1 MKKIKETF
9 KNKFI
14 PKHKQEAAAPLA
26 VPNITMYEMI
36 KRSAAKHPNA
46 PAYNYMGN
54 SCSYGELIG
63 KIDMCTKAIVASGI
77 VPGEVVTVCMP
88 NTPEAV
94 IFIYALN
101 KIGAVANIIHPLSAE
116 QEIKKYINSVESKK
130 ILVID
135 LCLKKIESIINDTTL
150 DTVILVSASDSMPP
164 VLKIAYK
171 LTNKTKEA
179 FKGGDSRYIRWQDY
193 IANGASQT
201 VRLHNYS
208 NELPAIILHSG
219 GTTGIPKEIV
229 LSNRNF
235 NAFAVQSV
243 NTLTDISVGDSVL
256 AILPIFHGFGLGVC
270 IHVTLC
276 FGACS
281 VLIPRFDSKKFGKLL
296 KKHKPT
302 MIFGVPTLYEALI
315 NTPHADSLNLSF
327 LKYIVSG
334 GDSLSAPLEQ
344 RINGFLATHGAR
356 VKISQGYGMTESLAA
371 TCLAVKDAYKPGSI
385 GKPLIGNSFT
395 IVAPGTQNELP
406 RGEDGEIC
414 ISGPTVMLGYRN
426 NERETNEVLQLH
438 ADGRVWLHTG
448 DIGCID
454 SEGFIFYRLRQKRM
468 IITSGYNVYP
478 QHIEKTIEEHEAVLK
493 CTVIGIPHPY
503 KIEVAKAYIVL
514 KNGFEAT
521 EAVKSSIKDYCTKNL
536 ARYCIPYEFEY
547 RSSLPQTLLGKTD
560 FNKLKE
566 EHLEKKKG
574 EDDNES

>member
-1 MKKIKETF
+1 MKKFKDRIK
-9 KNKFI
+9 NQFI
-14 PKHKQEAAAPLA
+14 PKRKQNPSEQLN
-26 VPNITMYEMI
+26 VPDINMYEMI
-36 KRSAAKHPNA
+36 RRSAARHPDA
-46 PAYNYMGN
+46 PAYNYMGS
-54 SCSYGELIG
+54 SCTYADLIH
-63 KIDMCTKAIVASGI
+63 KIDTCAKSLTAYNVVAGD
-77 VPGEVVTVCMP
+77 VVTICMP

-94 IFIYALN
+94 VFIYALN
-101 KIGAVANIIHPLSAE
+101 KIGAIANIIHPLSAE

-130 ILVID
+130 LLAID
-135 LCLKKIESIINDTTL
+135 LCLNKIESIADDTDL
-150 DTVILVSASDSMPP
+150 DTIILVSASDSMPLA
-164 VLKIAYK
+164 LKIAYNLK
-171 LTNKTKEA
+171 SKTKDMLSS
-179 FKGGDSRYIRWQDY
+179 KDNRYIRWPDFIIHGY
-193 IANGASQT
+193 NQT
-201 VRLHNYS
+201 VPKKNLS
-208 NELPAIILHSG
+208 NDLPAIILHSG

-235 NAFAVQSV
+235 NSFAVQSV
-243 NTLTDISVGDSVL
+243 NTLTNISVGDSVL

-270 IHVTLC
+270 VHVTLC

-281 VLIPRFDSKKFGKLL
+281 VLIPRFEAKKFGKLL

-315 NTPHADSLNLSF
+315 NTPRNEKLDLSF

-334 GDSLSAPLEQ
+334 GDSLPAPLEQ
-344 RINGFLATHGAR
+344 RINSFLVAHRAR

-395 IVAPGTQNELP
+395 IVEPGTQNELP

-414 ISGPTVMLGYRN
+414 INGPTVMLGYRN
-426 NERETNEVLQLH
+426 NERETNEVLQMH
-438 ADGRVWLHTG
+438 RDGKIWLHTG

-454 SEGFIFYRLRQKRM
+454 SEGFIFYKLRKKRM

-514 KNGFEAT
+514 KSGFEDT
-521 EAVKSSIKDYCTKNL
+521 ESVKGSIKDYCAKNL

-560 FNKLKE
+560 FNKLRQ
-566 EHLEKKKG
+566 EHMEKNNG
-574 EDDNES
+574 GNENE